1 MLKQLSRLSGQ
12 TGFSRARPE
21 SELPGVTQYPA
32 YGPAGRLRWTAV
44 SVFLLAIV
52 AGYSTVQAAECDE
65 VFLTRIQEV
74 YQAMTS
80 FAGRFEQE
88 DLRTNGERTL
98 AQGTIAYLK
107 PGRMR
112 WDYDPPHEQ
121 LVVTDGETVWLFDPL
136 LDNVIVQPLA
146 DLTQGTPLAF
156 LLGVGDLTED
166 FRCRP
171 HTREP
176 PSDGLKYV
184 ELVPIDEIPT
194 LDFIQIGADPV
205 TAALEVLFI
214 VDTQGNLR
222 KVSFLDLE
230 REVKFPQ
237 DHFMFL
243 ITDEME
249 VITK

>member
-1 MLKQLSRLSGQ
+1 MLKQLTRLNGHI
-12 TGFSRARPE
+12 GFSRARPE
-21 SELPGVTQYPA
+21 SAPHSTIQRPTH
-32 YGPAGRLRWTAV
+32 GPAGCLRWTAA
-44 SVFLLAIV
+44 SVFLFAIV
-52 AGYSTVQAAECDE
+52 AGSSTVHAAGCDE
-65 VFLTRIQEV
+65 VLLNRIQDV

-136 LDNVIVQPLA
+136 LDNVTMQPLG
-146 DLTQGTPLAF
+146 DVTQGTPLAF
-156 LLGVGDLTED
+156 LLGVGNLTED
-166 FRCRP
+166 FRCRA
-171 HTREP
+171 HTRAP
-176 PSDGLKYV
+176 PSDGLNYV
-184 ELVPIDEIPT
+184 ELVPIDQIPT
-194 LDFIQIGADPV
+194 LEYIQIGADPV

-222 KVSFLDLE
+222 KVSFIDLE
-230 REVKFPQ
+230 REVNFPEG
-237 DHFMFL
+237 HFMFL